1 MYRHVTY
8 YKWGIYMKEAI
19 NYNNR
24 THKSAFTL
32 ANNNNLTPNRHPA
45 QAEKS
50 VFTISDENNLVCS
63 CHPELVSGSYK
74 CTLKNNN
81 KQHKKTAFTL
91 AELLTAILIISV
103 IMVALAPVITKR
115 MKDSIAVTTDNKKG
129 LEIFTNPGT
138 YTFDVPIGIN
148 TLFLQGA
155 GGGGGGAGATS
166 IDKSITLTSNTTWT
180 VPKGVNKL
188 TFTITGAGGGG
199 GGGYYKTASDYYG
212 SCQPGSNRIPYMAL
226 NGQDLC
232 VTKIAPETSQ
242 YTWIVKGKNET
253 CSGESC
259 CWISNNTYTGCNKN
273 IYNKGYNCGAIQCTK
288 AANESWCG
296 YGKNYD
302 SNFPFNSI
310 DSLSNNTKDIARGR
324 LLSELEYNRIVKFA
338 PQYLG
343 ASGLDL
349 CFWEHGGNASL
360 NITPIAF
367 PRCSFSNWCTG
378 SSNNYCYNIGVYF
391 SRGYAHNQ
399 GWYDEAHTDDRTI
412 HAYSVLC
419 VRNLTVRE
427 LYSGAGGYSG
437 AGMEKSINV
446 LPGDKLEITIGKGG
460 EGGSA
465 QGGAGKQGGTTQIV
479 HKRASN
485 TLGTYYVKG
494 GLGGAAAK
502 SGSSGENTAEATPD
516 GTCYAKY
523 KNKVQDSTYVTSKI
537 CNILSYA
544 GKDGDDGNNS
554 DRYKSIVSAGDG
566 GKFKNEGTA
575 AKGASLD
582 SGDMV
587 NGRGYSATQNGFG
600 GGGGFCARGKTSC
613 DKGGKGAD
621 GKIEI
626 KYTVMLPG
634 AGGGAGTRVGGADT
648 LGVAH
653 EIKYK
658 VKEGSRIVFEVGAGG
673 AGGAAAQDGANG
685 MPTVIGDEEI
695 IFLAGE
701 GAKAVTQTQKD
712 SLNSCIGTNISSTAI
727 ANCIDNTNYK
737 SKGGLGSYITT
748 EYKSYSGSNA
758 LGLDV
763 NTSNVSYTVANTKY
777 KGDDGKQGSQS
788 RGIAPFIYGFDG
800 GAGASPFGIL
810 QNNVIVAITC
820 GGGLSGNDGLQNN
833 PQQYICTT
841 GNING
846 NNAKTHDAA
855 NNEFGGSGGGGGGV
869 VDDSFELGSGG
880 SGSSGYLRI
889 RWDASEQE

>member
-1 MYRHVTY
+1 
-8 YKWGIYMKEAI
+8 MKEAI

-32 ANNNNLTPNRHPA
+32 ANNNNLT
-45 QAEKS
+45 
-50 VFTISDENNLVCS
+50 LS
-63 CHPELVSGSYK
+63 CHPEPVSGSYK

-81 KQHKKTAFTL
+81 KQHKTPAFTL

-115 MKDSIAVTTDNKKG
+115 MKDTVSVTTDNKKG

-148 TLFLQGA
+148 TLFLQGS

-166 IDKSITLTSNTTWT
+166 IDKSITITSNTTWT

-232 VTKIAPETSQ
+232 VTKMAPETSQ
-242 YTWIVKGKNET
+242 YTWIVKGKNEQ
-253 CSGESC
+253 CSGDSC
-259 CWISNNTYTGCNKN
+259 CWISNYTYTGCNKN
-273 IYNKGYNCGAIQCTK
+273 IYNKGYECGAIQCTR
-288 AANESWCG
+288 AANNMWCG
-296 YGKNYD
+296 YAKGHD
-302 SNFPFNSI
+302 PNFPFESVAA
-310 DSLSNNTKDIARGR
+310 LPNNTKNIAMGR
-324 LLSELEYNRIVKFA
+324 LLSKNEYNNIVKFA

-343 ASGLDL
+343 ANGLDL
-349 CFWEHGGNASL
+349 CFWEHADVNL
-360 NITPIAF
+360 NTTPIAF
-367 PRCSFSNWCTG
+367 PRCSFANFCTG
-378 SSNNYCYNIGVYF
+378 SSNNYCYNLGIYLDA
-391 SRGYAHNQ
+391 GYVHNQ
-399 GWYDEAHTDDRTI
+399 GWYDEAHTGDRTT

-437 AGMEKSINV
+437 AGFEKSINV
-446 LPGDKLEITIGKGG
+446 LPDDKLEITIGKGG
-460 EGGSA
+460 EGGSS
-465 QGGAGKQGGTTQIV
+465 QGGAGKQGGTTQLV
-479 HKRASN
+479 HKRGSN
-485 TLGTYYVKG
+485 VLGTYYVKG
-494 GLGGAAAK
+494 GLGGEGAK
-502 SGSSGENTAEATPD
+502 SGSSGVNTAEATSD
-516 GTCYAKY
+516 DTCYAKF
-523 KNKVQDSTYVTSKI
+523 KNKVQDSTYTTSKT
-537 CNILSYA
+537 CSILSYA
-544 GKDGDDGNNS
+544 GKDGDDGNTI
-554 DRYKSIVSAGDG
+554 DRYKAIVYAGEG
-566 GKFKNEGTA
+566 GKFKNEGSA
-575 AKGASLD
+575 AKGAALD
-582 SGDMV
+582 SGDTV
-587 NGRGYSATQNGFG
+587 NGRGYSATQSGFG

-613 DKGGKGAD
+613 EKGGSGAD

-634 AGGGAGTRVGGADT
+634 AGGGAGTRVGGVNSM
-648 LGVAH
+648 GVAH

-820 GGGLSGNDGLQNN
+820 GGGLSGNNGVQTD

-846 NNAKTHDAA
+846 NNAKSHDAA